1 MAADEYI
8 ANYKLPVDYGFEVH
22 ATKEGSIDIV
32 QESTFGDN
40 DSVICVSVERVE
52 YLIRFLQA
60 ARDEI
65 MTARADAAAQ
75 EHARES

>member
-1 MAADEYI
+1 MADEYI
-8 ANYKLPVDYGFEVH
+8 ANYKLQQDAGFEVH

-32 QESTFGDN
+32 QQSTFGDD
-40 DSVICVSVERVE
+40 DSLISVSVERVD

-75 EHARES
+75 EHARQ